1 MIYVY
6 IAAFGFAAIIFLT
19 LRDIRIYHRT
29 KIESYR
35 KGALRGMIAGALAL
49 IGMSITE
56 ANPSI
61 GLTITLVAVYIN
73 GKGKRED
80 VFGDATLIKRVLGE
94 TMVKKENLAADERR
108 YAKLFHSLNT

>member
-1 MIYVY
+1 MIFVY

-35 KGALRGMIAGALAL
+35 KGALKGMAAGALAL
-49 IGMSITE
+49 VGMGVTA
-56 ANPSI
+56 ANPENPSV

-80 VFGDATLIKRVLGE
+80 VFGDAPLIKRVLGE
-94 TMVKKENLAADERR
+94 TTIKK
-108 YAKLFHSLNT
+108 

>member
-1 MIYVY
+1 MIYTY
-6 IAAFGFAAIIFLT
+6 IAAFGFLAIIFLT

-49 IGMSITE
+49 VGMGVTQG
-56 ANPSI
+56 NPQI
-61 GLTITLVAVYIN
+61 GLTITLVAVYLN

-80 VFGDATLIKRVLGE
+80 VFGDAPMMKRVLGE
-94 TMVKKENLAADERR
+94 TNIKK
-108 YAKLFHSLNT
+108 